1 MKNIKYYCLLLAFG
15 LCWTGGEVWA
25 QNQLSEE
32 MQPELKEL
40 YISHKQKADFWKQK
54 LQENP
59 KDERAWINYATNAN
73 QAAIF
78 SGRQPEEEKDKK
90 KMYSRAESAIA
101 NTATCAVIKNILFP
115 SESSSPAEVIKIME
129 KWPNETLHYPY
140 YMMNLLLIN
149 DRERI
154 KSLCRQ
160 WYRSGTFPQQCL
172 NFSYNEL
179 AGTEK
184 NAVIF
189 WDGSYMD
196 GISMLILQH
205 GKGVFTDRTVVNFPL
220 LLADSLYRKQLFTE
234 LELPEYKND
243 TVIGEE
249 WKNIV
254 AHVARHSKYPVYFP
268 FYMQEFLLQNHYFKK
283 EYLSCEGLLLKY
295 SEKTYDNLAL
305 LRRNFE
311 HIYLLDYLRVSF
323 FPKNQDVPYIDSKWI
338 EPLNLYYIPAFR
350 SLLKFYKESGDRAHY
365 EELDSLLRSIID
377 RSDYA
382 TPKVKEEYLNSIN
395 NL

>member
-1 MKNIKYYCLLLAFG
+1 MKKIKYCLLLAFG
-15 LCWTGGEVWA
+15 LCWIGGEVWA
-25 QNQLSEE
+25 QSQLSEE

-149 DRERI
+149 DSERI

-184 NAVIF
+184 NTVIF

-254 AHVARHSKYPVYFP
+254 VHVARHSKYPVYFP

-295 SEKTYDNLAL
+295 SEETYDNLAL

-311 HIYLLDYLRVSF
+311 HVYLLDYLRISF

-365 EELDSLLRSIID
+365 EELYNLLRSIID